1 MAAERKN
8 ASETPRREHL
18 TLVALYEFEERAN
31 ELLER
36 LGALNIDTSE
46 ASIVRVELSQSGRPV
61 GQPVVPQAT
70 PLSPLMRSAVTGV
83 FIGGGAA
90 LLIGA
95 LLYAAGLLSLPFAQ
109 GLFAHAFVS
118 VVVGALI
125 GAMVGALV
133 SAGRKIKRPA
143 VPAPVL
149 QHLASEGFLVVI
161 KMQPHL
167 AEQAEAI
174 ARRLGAK
181 EILL

>member
-8 ASETPRREHL
+8 ASDTQRREHL

-36 LGALNIDTSE
+36 LGALHIDTSE
-46 ASIVRVELSQSGRPV
+46 ASIVRVELSQPPRPT
-61 GQPVVPQAT
+61 GQPALPQAA
-70 PLSPLMRSAVTGV
+70 PLSPLMRSSVTGA
-83 FIGGGAA
+83 FIGGGTA
-90 LLIGA
+90 LLIGV
-95 LLYAAGLLSLPFAQ
+95 LLYEAGFLSLPFAQ
-109 GLFAHAFVS
+109 GLFPHAFVS
-118 VVVGALI
+118 VVIGAVI
-125 GAMVGALV
+125 GAMIGALV
-133 SAGRKIKRPA
+133 STTKKIHRPP

-149 QHLASEGFLVVI
+149 QHLASEGFLVVV

>member
-8 ASETPRREHL
+8 ASEAPRREHL

-46 ASIVRVELSQSGRPV
+46 ASIVRVELSQSSRSAV
-61 GQPVVPQAT
+61 QPVVPQAT
-70 PLSPLMRSAVTGV
+70 PLSPLMRYSVTGA
-83 FIGGGAA
+83 FIGSGVA
-90 LLIGA
+90 LVIGV
-95 LLYAAGLLSLPFAQ
+95 LLYEAGFLSLPVAK

-118 VVVGALI
+118 VMVGAII
-125 GAMVGALV
+125 GALVGALV
-133 SAGRKIKRPA
+133 SAVGKGHRPA
-143 VPAPVL
+143 VPASVL

-161 KMQPHL
+161 KMPPHL

>member
-8 ASETPRREHL
+8 ASDTQRREHL

-36 LGALNIDTSE
+36 LGALSIDTSE
-46 ASIVRVELSQSGRPV
+46 ASIVRVELSQTRTAEP
-61 GQPVVPQAT
+61 PALPQAA
-70 PLSPLMRSAVTGV
+70 PLSPLMRSSVTGA

-90 LLIGA
+90 LLVGV
-95 LLYAAGLLSLPFAQ
+95 LLYEAGFLNLPFAE
-109 GLFAHAFVS
+109 GLFSHAFVS
-118 VVVGALI
+118 VVVGAII
-125 GAMVGALV
+125 GAMIGALV
-133 SAGRKIKRPA
+133 STTKKIHRPP

-149 QHLASEGFLVVI
+149 QHLASEGFLVVV

>member
-1 MAAERKN
+1 MVAERKD

-36 LGALNIDTSE
+36 LGALSIDTSE
-46 ASIVRVELSQSGRPV
+46 ASIVRVELSQSARSTGP
-61 GQPVVPQAT
+61 PALPQAT
-70 PLSPLMRSAVTGV
+70 ALSPLMRSSVTGA
-83 FIGGGAA
+83 FIGGGVA
-90 LLIGA
+90 LLIGV
-95 LLYAAGLLSLPFAQ
+95 LLYEAGFLSLPFAQ
-109 GLFAHAFVS
+109 GLFPHAFVS
-118 VVVGALI
+118 VVVGTII
-125 GAMVGALV
+125 GAMIGALV
-133 SAGRKIKRPA
+133 STTKKINRPP

-161 KMQPHL
+161 KTPPHL